1 MGLISRVSSR
11 TYRYFLVRKKNQP
24 FQLKMVQRI
33 TYKRRLCW
41 NTSSNQKKIIKTP
54 GGKLAFQYTGK
65 QGTIAKCGDTG
76 KKLQG
81 VKAHRPKQLAAG
93 RTQRR
98 AKTVSRAYGGVISAE
113 ALKKRIT
120 RAFLI
125 EEQKLVT
132 KITKQSREAAA
143 KAAKEEAAKASKK
156 SKKSKG
162 KK

>member
-11 TYRYFLVRKKNQP
+11 TYRYFLVREKKPTFSTKNGSTNHLQTTIVLEHQLQP
-24 FQLKMVQRI
+24 KENHQNP
-33 TYKRRLCW
+33 RR
-41 NTSSNQKKIIKTP
+41 KIGLPIHRQTRHHC
-54 GGKLAFQYTGK
+54 QMR
-65 QGTIAKCGDTG
+65 DTG
-76 KKLQG
+76 KKLHG
-81 VKAHRPKQLAAG
+81 VKAHRPKQLVAA

-143 KAAKEEAAKASKK
+143 KAAKEEA
-156 SKKSKG
+156 
-162 KK
+162 

>member
-11 TYRYFLVRKKNQP
+11 TYRYFLVRKKTNL

-76 KKLQG
+76 KKIAGCQSSSTQAIG
-81 VKAHRPKQLAAG
+81 RRPN
-93 RTQRR
+93 
-98 AKTVSRAYGGVISAE
+98 SA
-113 ALKKRIT
+113 T
-120 RAFLI
+120 
-125 EEQKLVT
+125 
-132 KITKQSREAAA
+132 S
-143 KAAKEEAAKASKK
+143 
-156 SKKSKG
+156 
-162 KK
+162 